1 MYRSMLWR
9 APWLRNRFALV
20 ALAAWDTLSI
30 YTSYNLI
37 YLLRIERW
45 EGVSAGLFTAV
56 ATWLSASYLAG
67 RYSPPDDNDRY
78 PRMVQLAKTG
88 LAALAVIAVFVG
100 HTWLYQVADAQTR
113 FRGFLIPLVLSAF
126 CLSTIGQAAQTTIS
140 TRRRHWLL
148 LCSEE
153 EADVIFREIAE
164 EGCQIRSRTT
174 VLTDGNT
181 TLESLKEKGSYSIAV
196 GKIEKTSD
204 AERERIL
211 RFRER
216 GEYVIPLLN
225 WCEQELH
232 RIPPEMVLTDWLI
245 QAEGFA
251 LRPGSSN
258 WRIKRFG
265 DVAGALMLILVTAPL
280 MLIAGILIWVEDRG
294 PVFYRQ
300 TRSGLYGRQFKIWKL
315 RSMSVNAE
323 RLGIQWSSKGDPRV
337 TRVGKLI
344 RATRIDELPQLFSVL
359 KGDLSLIG
367 PRPERPEIE
376 EELEKAIPN
385 YRLRQW
391 IRPGLSG
398 WAQVCYPYGASI
410 KDSRAKLSYDLYYL
424 RNAGLALDFLIT
436 IKTMRL
442 VSGAKGAS
450 PIED

>member
-1 MYRSMLWR
+1 M
-9 APWLRNRFALV
+9 V

-45 EGVSAGLFTAV
+45 EGLSDGLITAI
-56 ATWLSASYLAG
+56 ATWLSVSYLAG
-67 RYSPPDDNDRY
+67 RYSPPSDNDRY
-78 PRMVQLAKTG
+78 PRTVQLAKTA

-113 FRGFLIPLVLSAF
+113 FRGFLIPLVLSAY

-140 TRRRHWLL
+140 TRRRYWLL
-148 LCSEE
+148 LASEQ
-153 EADVIFREIAE
+153 EADVLLKEIAAE
-164 EGCQIRSRTT
+164 DYQLRSRTT
-174 VLTDGNT
+174 VLTDGIT
-181 TLESLKEKGSYSIAV
+181 TLDSLNEKSSCSIAV
-196 GKIEKTSD
+196 GKIDKSSD
-204 AERERIL
+204 VERERIL

-251 LRPGSSN
+251 LRPGSSS

-265 DVAGALMLILVTAPL
+265 DVIGALILILATAPL
-280 MLIAGILIWVEDRG
+280 MLIAGILIWLEDRG

-300 TRSGLYGRQFKIWKL
+300 TRSGLYGRKFKIWKL

-323 RLGIQWSSKGDPRV
+323 RLGIQWASRGDPRV
-337 TRVGKLI
+337 TRVGRLI
-344 RATRIDELPQLFSVL
+344 RAARIDELPQLFSVL
-359 KGDLSLIG
+359 NGDLSLIG

-376 EELEKAIPN
+376 KELEKAIPN
-385 YRLRQW
+385 YRLRHW

-442 VSGAKGAS
+442 VSGAKGS
-450 PIED
+450 LPLES